1 MGVSQVCV
9 CFNGAVCQ
17 PPLPEEDYPQE
28 DLPAAEE
35 PEELLAT
42 GPHTLPK
49 EYALGHVS
57 RTIIP
62 RASLDR
68 SAPPGWNLTVD
79 PSGTWIFTC
88 EHSPEQVGRGFQVP
102 TSLTD
107 KHGSTVATSVS

>member
-1 MGVSQVCV
+1 MEPVS
-9 CFNGAVCQ
+9 Q

-42 GPHTLPK
+42 GPPTFPK
-49 EYALGHVS
+49 EYTLGHVS

-79 PSGTWIFTC
+79 PSGTWIFTS

-102 TSLTD
+102 MSLTN
-107 KHGSTVATSVS
+107 KHRFTVAKSVS

>member
-1 MGVSQVCV
+1 MLFSHHVC
-9 CFNGAVCQ
+9 APQ

-28 DLPAAEE
+28 DDPAADE

-42 GPHTLPK
+42 GPPTLPK

-79 PSGTWIFTC
+79 PSGTWVFTS
-88 EHSPEQVGRGFQVP
+88 EHSPEQVALRM
-102 TSLTD
+102 
-107 KHGSTVATSVS
+107 H